1 MTINS
6 TEPGTLFGGLRAAV
20 TVADEEYHIVFMNDL
35 SIEHYATS
43 GGDTLVGT
51 DLLDC
56 HNTKSQAQIR
66 EMYARYRAGDL
77 TPTRYHKDKG
87 DGLGQSIILIPLVVE
102 GQFRG
107 IAELMWDER
116 SELVFEE

>member
-1 MTINS
+1 MIS
-6 TEPGTLFGGLRAAV
+6 KAEPGTLFGGLRTTV

-35 SIEHYATS
+35 SIEHYAA
-43 GGDTLVGT
+43 GGGETLVGT
-51 DLLDC
+51 NLLDC
-56 HNTKSQAQIR
+56 HNAKSQAQLR

-77 TPTRYHKDKG
+77 TPTRYYKDKG
-87 DGLGQSIILIPLVVE
+87 DGFGQSIILIPLVVG

-116 SELVFEE
+116 SELAFEE